1 MCGVLGA
8 ARDSAMIGCVWVH
21 VAGDAPSI
29 CGCSSVGSRGRLVG
43 LRRPRGVVRTT
54 LSRESA
60 HVRELGPCVDAG
72 LGGDGVHEMHVADEA
87 PSKRGCRN
95 VGSRG

>member
-1 MCGVLGA
+1 MRRPYAGVAVL
-8 ARDSAMIGCVWVH
+8 VL
-21 VAGDAPSI
+21 VAELA
-29 CGCSSVGSRGRLVG
+29 G
-43 LRRPRGVVRTT
+43 LRRHRGEVRTMC
-54 LSRESA
+54 SRESA

-87 PSKRGCRN
+87 PSQRGCRN